1 MSKIN
6 LRHFLVTNVAGI
18 DSGTGSKTGPKNIRY
33 FNYEKPEQATV
44 FFGLLIFPAAFTA
57 TGLLEKLLTELK
69 SEFDNAPVFDEIA
82 FEKII
87 GFFNNKLRFYAG
99 SHKNQKDLAQFD
111 ICLAATFGAK
121 LVFAPLGN
129 ISAILFVPEAGHSR
143 YYNLIKEAKGLKE
156 AGELLKLKEIIAGN
170 LSKNNSLII
179 CNEELLDIYSF
190 ADLEKLITR
199 VDSRTAATNLQTAL
213 LTAKVRGT
221 FAGFILETIEATAPT
236 SRNSASSMKEMIA
249 KRQETTKII
258 EATAPIDIKRAAR
271 RAQKAGGSFIQIIK
285 NIGAGLW
292 RFVQPLAHL
301 LLLFL
306 IALTNWNNRGQEN
319 WEAITEYLDQEKEKI
334 LIRLRS
340 MSWQKKIIFVL
351 ALSIVLFFGVG
362 ITRVA
367 WQNRLVADANR
378 FKTTMEK
385 ISNLRT
391 DAEVAFIQANNKE
404 QSRQLLENALSET
417 NKIKTKNPDELAAL
431 QGAREQIQNRLF
443 TLWKM
448 QAIIL
453 PKSLASLDAIL
464 PNEKIANA
472 FSADSKQIFAWSA
485 KRIFIIQNG
494 AVTAS
499 FNTDEELQSEF
510 NFNNGLLTIKTK
522 NQNRLVQL
530 SVGEQ
535 KIYVA
540 EIDEFKDNLVNF
552 TITGDKL
559 YALSNENLFI
569 TKHLKSLTGFARGT
583 GWLRDPIDVKEAIDL
598 TVDGSLYALFPNG
611 QIKKMYNGRLSA
623 NFNQEYPEPKLNDT
637 EKIWTSENTKF
648 LFVEN
653 TADAR
658 LILYDKNGAVVLQ
671 LKFSNLPALKNFYV
685 NDATRIPAVS
695 LFDGANVYY
704 LSLEPYL

>member
-18 DSGTGSKTGPKNIRY
+18 DSGTEHKTGPKNIRY
-33 FNYEKPEQATV
+33 FNYEKPEQATA

-69 SEFDNAPVFDEIA
+69 SEFDSAPVFDEIA

-111 ICLAATFGAK
+111 VCLAATFGAK

-143 YYNLIKEAKGLKE
+143 YYNLIKEAKGIKE

-179 CNEELLDIYSF
+179 CNEELLDVYSF
-190 ADLEKLITR
+190 ADLEKLITK
-199 VDSRTAATNLQTAL
+199 VDARAATTNLQTAL
-213 LTAKVRGT
+213 LTGKIRGT
-221 FAGFILETIEATAPT
+221 FAGFILETIEAVVPA
-236 SRNSASSMKEMIA
+236 SRNSALSMKEMIA
-249 KRQETTKII
+249 KRQETAKII

-285 NIGAGLW
+285 NMGAGLW
-292 RFVQPLAHL
+292 QFVQPLAHL

-319 WEAITEYLDQEKEKI
+319 WEAIPKYFDQEKEKI

-340 MSWQKKIIFVL
+340 MSWQYKIMSIL
-351 ALSIVLFFGVG
+351 ALVMVLFFGVG

-367 WQNRLVADANR
+367 WQNRLAADANR
-378 FKTTMEK
+378 FKMAMEK

-404 QSRQLLENALSET
+404 QSRQLLENALSEA
-417 NKIKTKNPDELAAL
+417 NKIKTNNPDELAAL
-431 QGAREQIQNRLF
+431 RDAREQIQNRLF